1 MKKLIAAVALS
12 LSLAPLASFA
22 SNVVVGEHLPQI
34 NIADK
39 GEVTLNQGEFSYRDW
54 SSDELKGRVM
64 VVQHLAGRTSAKE
77 LNDPLMEVI
86 ADANFSPEVYNT
98 ATIVNTDDAIWGTS
112 GLVNSSLKDNK
123 EEFPTAIFVIDAN
136 GDTRKQLDL
145 EEESSAIFLI
155 NKEGTVLFAK
165 DGALTKDEITKVM
178 GMIKANL

>member
-1 MKKLIAAVALS
+1 MKKFIAIVALS
-12 LSLAPLASFA
+12 LTPFISFA

-39 GEVTLNQGEFSYRDW
+39 GEVTMEQGDFTYRNW

-77 LNDPLMEVI
+77 LNDPLMEMI
-86 ADANFSPEVYNT
+86 SAANFSPEVYNT

-123 EEFPTAIFVIDAN
+123 EEFPTAIFVIDAS
-136 GDTRKQLDL
+136 GDTRSQLDL

-155 NKEGTVLFAK
+155 DKEGTVLFAK
-165 DGALTKDEITKVM
+165 DGALTKDEITTVM
-178 GMIKANL
+178 GMINAQL